1 MLEKWEKSVDMGKT
15 FATLL
20 TEFLIDLTN
29 AKFNVYG
36 FISSSARLIH
46 IIFPIKNK
54 DLKYTQFLVPC
65 KKFFL
70 VSHRVFILG
79 PILFNIFACG
89 LFSAVSNTDFASY
102 ADDNNTMEVIDALK
116 NHSKNYCNGTA

>member
-46 IIFPIKNK
+46 NYFS
-54 DLKYTQFLVPC
+54 D
-65 KKFFL
+65 KKQRTKIHG
-70 VSHRVFILG
+70 VSSSLQE
-79 PILFNIFACG
+79 ILFG
-89 LFSAVSNTDFASY
+89 LPQGFY
-102 ADDNNTMEVIDALK
+102 PWADLI
-116 NHSKNYCNGTA
+116 